1 MKIQAATPINNI
13 SIHKVQK
20 NENIITSNN
29 PTKSDSILRNSLSEA
44 IGRSQLVSFSGE
56 NRIKGP
62 IFEHSCSEFLGDKEN
77 IYYNKQDGSFRH
89 TVVGRDGQLKR
100 QEEYY
105 PILNKEIV
113 TKVNDGEKTIT
124 TKTPSMF
131 RTEKYNENGKQIYFE
146 ESTPSGKKMIITDFE
161 IGRRIIAQETNGKNF
176 IQVIDLKTNLPVT
189 TGDLVLQ
196 RFYDKET
203 DSYLTENLITGQIL
217 KKEKYRANNKYDSV
231 IEYAPGTGNVTRE
244 YVYDPKS
251 GGYFDSTYYDTG
263 ARKKLVK
270 TSKNGRKKDIYK
282 FAQDGKTIL
291 SRVILEFG
299 KYDKLECETVYIPG
313 TDIIDRQ
320 TVYGEEVCT
329 KYKFRKSP
337 NVPQSAENY
346 IDGRLVEE
354 IKFQK
359 DGETY
364 EYSRQYKEDG
374 AFRDNFYNRYGY
386 KTHSKSYTADNFLY
400 QYAEY
405 NPDTEYAIRSIDYD
419 KLTGTRKETLYDEK
433 TGYAKK
439 IILSDANGRTKE
451 INEFFIG
458 TTNLKSKIEY
468 NADGSF
474 LYTRFDETGAVLGRD
489 EYNADGTKKYYNQSG
504 SGRQN
509 YGNYSYTT
517 GSRSSTHKETALS
530 EEEVIEH
537 ILNVTSSTGK
547 SISEITPKEWAK
559 LAEILEIEN
568 PNDLMRLDKE
578 TYRRLSKKFHP
589 DLQQGEAQKAYGEKL
604 FKIIHNLYNYK
615 MS

>member
-20 NENIITSNN
+20 NENITTSNN
-29 PTKSDSILRNSLSEA
+29 PIKSDSILSNSLSEA

-62 IFEHSCSEFLGDKEN
+62 VFEHSCSEFLGDKEN

-100 QEEYY
+100 QEEFY
-105 PILNKEIV
+105 PQERKE
-113 TKVNDGEKTIT
+113 IT
-124 TKTPSMF
+124 TKVINGIKTTTTISPYMHKIE
-131 RTEKYNENGKQIYFE
+131 RYNEDGEQIFYE
-146 ESTPSGKKMIITDFE
+146 KIDSSSKETIITDFE
-161 IGRRIIAQETNGKNF
+161 VGRRIISKEKNGIKSV
-176 IQVIDLKTNLPVT
+176 QVIDLKTNSTVT

-196 RFYDKET
+196 RVYDEKT
-203 DSYLTENLITGQIL
+203 DSYITENIITGQIL
-217 KKEKYRANNKYDSV
+217 KREKFRPNNKYDSI
-231 IEYAPGTGNVTRE
+231 IEYSPRTGKVIRE
-244 YVYDPKS
+244 YMYDAKT
-251 GGYFDSTYYDTG
+251 GGYFDCTYYESG
-263 ARKKLVK
+263 ARKRLVK
-270 TSKNGRKKDIYK
+270 LSRDGRKENTYDFLK
-282 FAQDGKTIL
+282 DGKTIL
-291 SRVILEFG
+291 RHILLEM
-299 KYDKLECETVYIPG
+299 DKKGNLQCETVYIPG
-313 TDIIDRQ
+313 TDLIDTQ
-320 TVYGEEVCT
+320 TFYEEESCT
-329 KYKFRKSP
+329 KYFFKRTP
-337 NVPQSAENY
+337 NIPHSAEHY
-346 IDGRLVEE
+346 QDGKLVEE

-359 DGETY
+359 DGESY
-364 EYSRQYKEDG
+364 EYSKEYKQNGSVIE
-374 AFRDNFYNRYGY
+374 NFFNRNGD
-386 KTHSKSYTADNFLY
+386 KIHSKFYTSDNFLY

-405 NPDTEYAIRSIDYD
+405 NPKTDELIRTVDFDRLSGNI
-419 KLTGTRKETLYDEK
+419 KETIYDER

-458 TTNLKSKIEY
+458 TTKLKLKIEY
-468 NADGSF
+468 NPDGSF
-474 LYTRFDETGAVLGRD
+474 LYTRFDETGAVLRRD
-489 EYNADGTKKYYNQSG
+489 EYNADGTKKYYKQSG

-509 YGNYSYTT
+509 YGNYSYNT
-517 GSRSSTHKETALS
+517 GSKSSTHKETVLS

-568 PNDLMRLDKE
+568 PNDLMSLDKE

-604 FKIIHNLYNYK
+604 FKIIHNLYNCK